1 MNPTDSSFE
10 LEADE
15 FLLSPW
21 PRGHADVQPCLCL
34 ESCLAAPTALARTCN
49 FLMGKLACP
58 LGATFRNMQNCAA
71 EHQNTKLPNLVD
83 YHYFWLGPI

>member
-10 LEADE
+10 LEADDAVAVA
-15 FLLSPW
+15 SGSC
-21 PRGHADVQPCLCL
+21 RRAILCL
-34 ESCLAAPTALARTCN
+34 ESCLAALAALARTCN

-58 LGATFRNMQNCAA
+58 LGATFRNMQNCAV

-83 YHYFWLGPI
+83 DHYFWLGPI